1 MSTLHIN
8 NSEEVIEE
16 ANKLSSEGRI
26 DELKDLLKDI
36 NEEINRFPLDERS
49 EDNQLSLLRSKHEVE
64 SLIERHVV
72 VEPEKIEEVAKDHS
86 STDDIDI
93 EKLLS
98 NKNNFFI
105 ICFVLSVLSVIGFF
119 KFGWSFLFAFI
130 PFFFWNK
137 KKL

>member
-1 MSTLHIN
+1 MSALHIN
-8 NSEEVIEE
+8 NSDEVIDL

-49 EDNQLSLLRSKHEVE
+49 QDNQLSLLRSKHEVE

-72 VEPEKIEEVAKDHS
+72 VEPQKIEEGVQYHS
-86 STDDIDI
+86 STEDIDI

>member
-1 MSTLHIN
+1 MSALHIN
-8 NSEEVIEE
+8 NSDEVIDL

-49 EDNQLSLLRSKHEVE
+49 QDNQLSLLRSKHEVE
-64 SLIERHVV
+64 SLIERHVG
-72 VEPEKIEEVAKDHS
+72 VEPQKIEEGVQYHS
-86 STDDIDI
+86 STEDIDI